1 MKKTIALAAM
11 IMIVV
16 SCKNDKKKEQT
27 TDQEVQAEEV
37 MSPENTSEWVSL
49 FDGKTLNGW
58 HGYLEN
64 SAPTNWSVQDGA
76 LMFNPPAERTD
87 KKSLDIVTDKQYT
100 NFVLSLEWKISE
112 GGNSGIFW
120 GVKED
125 EKFGAPYA
133 TGPEIQVLDNERHPD
148 AKVGGKTHQA
158 GALYDM
164 VAPSQD
170 VANPAGE
177 WNLCVI
183 QIDHDKNEGKVWL
196 NEVEIVN
203 FPLSG
208 PEWEAMV
215 ANSKFKGWDGFG
227 IHKTGNIS
235 LQDHNDK
242 VWYRDI
248 KIKEL

>member
-1 MKKTIALAAM
+1 MKKIIALAVIITVM
-11 IMIVV
+11 VG
-16 SCKNDKKKEQT
+16 CKNDKNKS
-27 TDQEVQAEEV
+27 QAQDREAQVEEV
-37 MSPENTSEWVSL
+37 ISPEKTPEWVSL
-49 FDGKTLNGW
+49 FDGETLNGW

-64 SAPTNWSVQDGA
+64 KAPTNWSAQDGA
-76 LMFNPPAERTD
+76 LMFTPPEERTSQ
-87 KKSLDIVTDKQYT
+87 KSLDIVTDKQYT
-100 NFVLSLEWKISE
+100 SFVLSLEWKISE

-125 EKFGAPYA
+125 EKFRAPYA
-133 TGPEIQVLDNERHPD
+133 TGQEIQVLDNERHPD

-164 VAPSQD
+164 IEPSQD

-196 NEVEIVN
+196 NEVEIVS

-208 PEWEAMV
+208 ADWDAMV

-227 IHKTGNIS
+227 TFKTGNIS
-235 LQDHNDK
+235 LQDHNDI